1 MVGGRLQCLG
11 SAQQLKSRFGSGYQL
26 ETTAALPSE
35 TVLTVA
41 TNALLDSA
49 GLPHGT
55 EILTGEQQV
64 TFHQLQPLKVYILQ
78 FEWHIETQ
86 CMPLC

>member
-35 TVLTVA
+35 AALSDA

-49 GLPHGT
+49 ALPRGT

-64 TFHQLQPLKVYILQ
+64 TYHLLQL
-78 FEWHIETQ
+78 IELYTT
-86 CMPLC
+86 